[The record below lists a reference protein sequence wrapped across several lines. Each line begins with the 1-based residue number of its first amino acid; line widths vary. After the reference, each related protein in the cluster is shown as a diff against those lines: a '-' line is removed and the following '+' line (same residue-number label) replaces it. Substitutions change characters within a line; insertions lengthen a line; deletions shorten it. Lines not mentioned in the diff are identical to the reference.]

1 MQDIADRVG
10 VSKALVSMVFRNVAG
25 PSEATRK
32 RVMAVADELGYRPN
46 RAASLLS
53 LRRTKLIGV
62 MAEIRNSFHTELVDF
77 LVDDA
82 ERAGYDVV
90 LGPVTATRT
99 QAQAIDML
107 LEFQCEALVLLGPQ
121 LDSAT
126 LRAIDER
133 APVVSVGR
141 RLPGTIVDVVRTAD
155 GRGVGM
161 IVDHLVSLGHSNI
174 VHASG
179 SGAIGADRASGYR
192 RAMTRHGL
200 EPQIVASGF
209 TETAGSTTAATLLD
223 RVHLP
228 TAVVCV
234 NDRCAVGLLDAV
246 QRTGIDVPTDMSI
259 TGYDDSPLAQLAHI
273 ALTSVSQD
281 PREQARRAVS
291 SVLERLDDRRTHPTS
306 VVLRPRLSLRST
318 TGPAP
323 HRSRTR
329 RRRDRSR

>member
-25 PSEATRK
+25 PSEATRN
-32 RVMAVADELGYRPN
+32 RVTEIADELGYRPN
-46 RAASLLS
+46 RAAALLS
-53 LRRTKLIGV
+53 LRRTRLIGV

-99 QAQAIDML
+99 QAQAVDML

-121 LDSAT
+121 LDAAT

-141 RLPGTIVDVVRTAD
+141 RLPGTTIDAIRTAD

-161 IVDHLVSLGHSNI
+161 IVDHLVALGHTDI

-179 SGAIGADRASGYR
+179 SGAIGADRASGYT
-192 RAMTRHGL
+192 RAMNRHGL
-200 EPQIVASGF
+200 EPQIVVSGF
-209 TETAGSTTAATLLD
+209 TEMAGAATAALLD
-223 RVHLP
+223 RDELP
-228 TAVVCV
+228 SAVVCV
-234 NDRCAVGLLDAV
+234 NDRCAIGLLDAI
-246 QRTGIDVPTDMSI
+246 QKDGIDVPGDMSI
-259 TGYDDSPLAQLAHI
+259 TGYDDSQLAQLTHI

-281 PREQARRAVS
+281 PREQARRAVAA
-291 SVLERLDDRRTHPTS
+291 VLERLDDGRTEPVS
-306 VVLRPRLSLRST
+306 VVLLPRLSLRST

-329 RRRDRSR
+329 RRRARSR